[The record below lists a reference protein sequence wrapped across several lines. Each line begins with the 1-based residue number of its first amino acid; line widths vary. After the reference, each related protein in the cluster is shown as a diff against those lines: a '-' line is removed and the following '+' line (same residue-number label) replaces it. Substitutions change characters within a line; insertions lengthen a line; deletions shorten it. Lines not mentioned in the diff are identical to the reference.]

1 MAPDRRKRRLRIE
14 RLPLGPDPSRPGGPP
29 AKRQPSPEGLGWDP
43 HHDPARPGLPWE
55 RQKRGTHL
63 LLNVTHPRLRL
74 EARSTL
80 LPLETTVFLR
90 LFRAGVE
97 GRL

>member
-1 MAPDRRKRRLRIE
+1 MGYSASTQIPSGPEGR
-14 RLPLGPDPSRPGGPP
+14 PLNI
-29 AKRQPSPEGLGWDP
+29 SPEGLGWHP
-43 HHDPARPGLPWE
+43 RHDPARPGLPWE
-55 RQKRGTHL
+55 RQRRGTHL